1 MYNNYKILE
10 VTKENEQQ
18 YLPDIVELEETVLK
32 KMEQEGKK
40 GQLFITGEEGISEY
54 IHSDSNHVMIA
65 VTNSTIN
72 PTISATYIT
81 QGQIDF
87 TYNDITKYFKC
98 GEDYQKYVKSKYVG
112 NEFEKAVREVYI
124 EKICA
129 YRYARNLIL
138 KEQGVEFLDNMG
150 EDERN
155 AVFLEMVEKEHANPQ
170 NQFHEKSEIRDGLNK
185 YMSLYMKHIAK
196 DSERYQDFYWVDFQF
211 LKSNLNS
218 AETMDEMS
226 SKFKTFDSTICAYDK
241 LLEYQKYK
249 IYDKSHCKNI
259 SKYYVAN
266 TDNTIEL
273 DTYITHPNSREN
285 GIARVLVLEGD
296 RKSVV

>member
-112 NEFEKAVREVYI
+112 NEFEKAVREAFDFSVAGIISGLSLTNVTY
-124 EKICA
+124 KPVAA
-129 YRYARNLIL
+129 YGHFGR
-138 KEQGVEFLDNMG
+138 
-150 EDERN
+150 
-155 AVFLEMVEKEHANPQ
+155 P
-170 NQFHEKSEIRDGLNK
+170 
-185 YMSLYMKHIAK
+185 
-196 DSERYQDFYWVDFQF
+196 
-211 LKSNLNS
+211 
-218 AETMDEMS
+218 
-226 SKFKTFDSTICAYDK
+226 
-241 LLEYQKYK
+241 
-249 IYDKSHCKNI
+249 
-259 SKYYVAN
+259 
-266 TDNTIEL
+266 EL
-273 DTYITHPNSREN
+273 DLPWEK
-285 GIARVLVLEGD
+285 LD
-296 RKSVV
+296 KKSDLQVCVIKILADAIYKKCKLK